1 MQRAKG
7 LAVMQGGCSRLRCC
21 RQGLTV
27 ARIEVDNKAKGDVMA
42 THNEP
47 VTREDL
53 RHELQHYATKADLAA
68 LETRMIK
75 WVAGFVVG
83 GLASIAGLTAVI
95 VRVVGGG

>member
-1 MQRAKG
+1 M
-7 LAVMQGGCSRLRCC
+7 
-21 RQGLTV
+21 

-68 LETRMIK
+68 LETRLIK
-75 WVAGFVVG
+75 WMVGTVLGGMGIAATLAVVLQSWL
-83 GLASIAGLTAVI
+83 LAN
-95 VRVVGGG
+95 